1 MVGWEEKIPPLMRER
16 LARIGEATPEEKE
29 RMRDSEL
36 LASLLSKFYKD
47 ELSPESLWGKLKEYK
62 DKGKSHLL
70 KEAQMRLIDSINLGS
85 ALVEFQLRRDAV
97 LAAESLKEDQNT
109 ATLELGLNSV
119 EGLQGR
125 YRDEMQQAYN
135 NLKAQ
140 VERNP
145 QLRMQQVKQGQTT
158 IVMQLSVDEAVKA
171 NPEWKNF
178 ISYHE
183 KRYSQEF
190 AKVMEKLKKEAK

>member
-1 MVGWEEKIPPLMRER
+1 MAGWEEKVPPLMREK

-29 RMRDSEL
+29 RMRNSQLLDSF
-36 LASLLSKFYKD
+36 LSEFYKG
-47 ELSPESLWGKLKEYK
+47 ELSPEGLWGKLKEYK

-70 KEAQMRLIDSINLGS
+70 QEAQMRLIDSINIGS
-85 ALVEFQLRRDAV
+85 TPVEFQLRRDAV
-97 LAAESLKEDQNT
+97 LAAESLKEDRNT
-109 ATLELGLNSV
+109 ATLELGLNSI
-119 EGLQGR
+119 ESLQRR
-125 YRDEMQQAYN
+125 YKDEMQQAYN

-145 QLRMQQVKQGQTT
+145 QSRMQQVKQGQTT
-158 IVMQLSVDEAVKA
+158 IVMQLSVDEAVKV
-171 NPEWKNF
+171 NPEWRNF

-190 AKVMEKLKKEAK
+190 AKMMAKLRKEVK

>member
-1 MVGWEEKIPPLMRER
+1 MAGWEEKISPLMKER
-16 LARIGEATPEEKE
+16 LVRIGEATPEEKE
-29 RMRDSEL
+29 RIKDSGL
-36 LASLLSKFYKD
+36 LDSLLSKFYKG
-47 ELSPESLWGKLKEYK
+47 ELSPEGLWRALKEYK

-70 KEAQMRLIDSINLGS
+70 KEAQLRLIDSVSLGS
-85 ALVEFQLRRDAV
+85 APMEFQRRRDAI

-109 ATLELGLNSV
+109 ATIELGLNSI

-125 YRDEMQQAYN
+125 YKDEMQQAYN

-145 QLRMQQVKQGQTT
+145 QLRMQQIKQGQAT

-171 NPEWKNF
+171 SSEWKNF

-190 AKVMEKLKKEAK
+190 AKVVEKLKGEVK